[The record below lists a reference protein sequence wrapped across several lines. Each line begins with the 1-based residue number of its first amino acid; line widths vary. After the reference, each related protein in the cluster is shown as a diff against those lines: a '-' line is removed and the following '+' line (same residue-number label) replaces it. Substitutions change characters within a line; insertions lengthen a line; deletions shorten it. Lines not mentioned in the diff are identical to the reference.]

1 MRKSLLF
8 LGIVSLL
15 ISCGGPQDKEA
26 RLEQLKKKRDQLSI
40 EIMNLE
46 KEIYPGGKENIMT
59 VRIDTLHDQP
69 FSHFIEVQGY
79 IDGNEN
85 IGVSPRTPGVV
96 NRIYVTEGDRVTKGE
111 VLAELDADVLK
122 QTLNELKNQLDFA
135 TELYSKQKA
144 LWDQKIGSEVQYLT
158 AKNNKEA
165 LENKIATIEDQIKM
179 SKITSPIDGTIEEIP
194 IKVGQMAAVG
204 YPAFRVVNFSKA
216 KAVADVGEAYTDKI
230 QTGDQV
236 QIYLPDLNKELEE
249 RVSFSS
255 KYIDPVNRTF
265 TVEVGLPSNH
275 YVFRANMIAVMRIKD
290 YFKPSAIAIPQN
302 YIQLSR
308 NEGQYVFVVSME
320 EGKKVARKR
329 TTETGITYNGLT
341 EIVSGLQNGDVIIT
355 AGYRD
360 LYDGQPIDYM
370 K

>member
-96 NRIYVTEGDRVTKGE
+96 NRIYVTEGDHVTKGE

-216 KAVADVGEAYTDKI
+216 KAVADVGESYTDKI

-255 KYIDPVNRTF
+255 KYIDPINRTF

-275 YVFRANMIAVMRIKD
+275 FTFRANMIAVLRIKD
-290 YFKPSAIAIPQN
+290 YFNPSAIAIPQN

-320 EGKKVARKR
+320 EGNKVARKR
-329 TTETGITYNGLT
+329 AITTGITYNGLT
-341 EIVSGLQNGDVIIT
+341 EIVSGLRDGDVIIT
-355 AGYRD
+355 AGYKD